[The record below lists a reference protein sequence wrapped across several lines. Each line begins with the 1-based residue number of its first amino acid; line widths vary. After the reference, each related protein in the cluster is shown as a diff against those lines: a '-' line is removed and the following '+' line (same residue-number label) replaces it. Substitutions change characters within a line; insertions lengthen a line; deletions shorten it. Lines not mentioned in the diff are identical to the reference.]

1 MICSSSKLLRGLQLV
16 VDDIRRVDWQAVSYG
31 STLSK
36 RRTESYH
43 GTSLHKDFALMVGPG
58 SQARSTSF
66 IEPRIEKLRPIRV
79 KRLAYTVA
87 GRQAPP
93 MFVVPEPLSRMFSN
107 ERLNSVPADLGNL
120 LERSLW
126 KELNGIENVN
136 DLTVC
141 VCNRDERENPL
152 LGSFLK
158 NSMHHGGAHTKSQG
172 AYNQARLRHLQG
184 QVDQDADRGSALQS
198 LKKANHG
205 LLLGHALLA
214 RDLAERLKESGQAIV
229 LEPLHQNV
237 AVVAAESKQG
247 AAPLKIAEMSR
258 DADNRMFLLRIEH
271 CLEPLFV
278 READKPV
285 NVLPVQARRPKQF
298 KKASAKRLY

>member
-1 MICSSSKLLRGLQLV
+1 
-16 VDDIRRVDWQAVSYG
+16 
-31 STLSK
+31 
-36 RRTESYH
+36 
-43 GTSLHKDFALMVGPG
+43 
-58 SQARSTSF
+58 
-66 IEPRIEKLRPIRV
+66 
-79 KRLAYTVA
+79 
-87 GRQAPP
+87 
-93 MFVVPEPLSRMFSN
+93 MFSN
-107 ERLNSVPADLGNL
+107 GRVKSVTTDLGNL
-120 LERSLW
+120 LARSLW

-136 DLTVC
+136 DVTVC

-237 AVVAAESKQG
+237 AVVAAESNP
-247 AAPLKIAEMSR
+247 APPPLTLPQISR

-271 CLEPLFV
+271 CLEPLF
-278 READKPV
+278 APQSDKP
-285 NVLPVQARRPKQF
+285 R
-298 KKASAKRLY
+298 